1 MRVFE
6 APAFDDHEQV
16 VFCCDNSSGLKAV
29 IAIHNTNRGP
39 ALGGCRVWN
48 YASEEEALHDVLRL
62 SKGMTY
68 KAAMAHLDLGGGKC
82 VVIGDSRKDKT
93 ADLLRALGRCVDTL
107 GGRYIIAEDAGTSVE
122 DMKIIGETTRHVVG
136 IADKVTAK
144 GGTRSGD
151 PSPATAYGVFIGL
164 RAAVKYRLG
173 RGDLDGLKVALQGV
187 GHVGYLL
194 ARRLHDA
201 GARLTLCDIYPQQ
214 AQRAADEL
222 GASVVPPE
230 DIYQQDVDVFAPCA
244 LGAVIND
251 DTLYRLRAVVIAGCA
266 NNQLAEDR
274 HGNELMDRNI
284 LYAPDYVINA
294 GGLIDVA
301 YERQPGGYNREKML
315 RHIERIDDTLSE
327 IFERADAAGKASNV
341 IADQIA
347 EERFNN
353 PAAAPSTGTKKKAPR
368 DLWRRSPSSEDRSE
382 HGGPGAVYAP
392 PFSPTAS

>member
-16 VFCCDNSSGLKAV
+16 VYCSDPSTGLKAI
-29 IAIHNTNRGP
+29 IALHNTNRGP
-39 ALGGCRVWN
+39 ALGGCRIWDYV
-48 YASEEEALHDVLRL
+48 SEEEALHDVLRL

-68 KAAMAHLDLGGGKC
+68 KSAMAHLDLGGGKC
-82 VVIGDSRKDKT
+82 VVIGDSRKDKSK
-93 ADLLRALGRCVDTL
+93 ALMRALGRFVDTL

-122 DMKIIGETTRHVVG
+122 DMKIVGEVTRHVVG

-173 RGDLDGLKVALQGV
+173 RDDLNGLRVALQGV
-187 GHVGYLL
+187 GHVGYRL
-194 ARRLHDA
+194 AKHLHEA
-201 GARLTLCDIYPQQ
+201 GAKLWVCDIYDDQ
-214 AQRAADEL
+214 AKRAADEF
-222 GASVVPPE
+222 GATVVPA
-230 DIYQQDVDVFAPCA
+230 DSIYQQDVDVFAPCA

-251 DTLYRLRAVVIAGCA
+251 DTLHQLNAVVVAGCA

-274 HGNELMDRNI
+274 HGDELMSRNI

-315 RHIERIDDTLSE
+315 RHIERIDDTLIE
-327 IFERADAAGKASNV
+327 IFERADATAKASNV
-341 IADQIA
+341 IADTIA
-347 EERFNN
+347 EERFKT
-353 PAAAPSTGTKKKAPR
+353 PAA
-368 DLWRRSPSSEDRSE
+368 SPSRRAKKTARRGNEIRPRPSGNRSVY
-382 HGGPGAVYAP
+382 GGPGAIYAP
-392 PFSPTAS
+392 PFSPKAS